1 MKTIQANG
9 RDIRVQHTVVSD
21 EKTHHVSI
29 RVDLSHEQSGKK
41 ISHVMTI
48 GAEAEP
54 LPAGYGK
61 EQLAAD
67 VATFKQKHAELF
79 ESKIR
84 AAELASALEE

>member
-1 MKTIQANG
+1 MKTIQVNG

-21 EKTHHVSI
+21 EKTHRVSI

-48 GAEAEP
+48 GGEGEAP
-54 LPAGYGK
+54 VGLNK
-61 EQLAAD
+61 ESLQVSLNQ
-67 VATFKQKHAELF
+67 FKQRHAEIFAGNLH
-79 ESKIR
+79 